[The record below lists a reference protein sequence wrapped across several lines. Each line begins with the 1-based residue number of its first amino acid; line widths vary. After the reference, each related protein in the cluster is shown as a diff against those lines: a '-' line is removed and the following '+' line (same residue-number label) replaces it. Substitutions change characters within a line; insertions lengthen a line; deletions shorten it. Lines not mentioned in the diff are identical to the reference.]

1 MPLPTGNSISS
12 CGLMGM
18 CGFRV
23 GDMLYS
29 IDGRSVSNYGEVWDV
44 SSNVGRKLVDVLS
57 SLDFGSSVK
66 CGVLRLNGSGELS
79 DVSVDF
85 CYKEGGQG
93 ELRAPLGFLD
103 ASMLRSEVYDVRG
116 VRLKPLRLSD
126 VLQFNLR
133 SYMGDEHAHK
143 FRVMVSNLDTHSDA
157 YHAKTVKPG
166 DIISKINNQP
176 VPNTWVEVAKVL
188 DAHPK
193 EQPLHLSTE
202 SGKIIIF

>member
-1 MPLPTGNSISS
+1 
-12 CGLMGM
+12 MGM
-18 CGFRV
+18 CGFSV
-23 GDMLYS
+23 GDFVYS
-29 IDGRSVSNYGEVWDV
+29 VGDTPVSNYGEVWDV
-44 SSNVGRKLVDVLS
+44 IRNVGRKLVDVLS

-176 VPNTWVEVAKVL
+176 VPNTWVEVVKVL
-188 DAHPK
+188 DAHTK
-193 EQPLHLSTE
+193 EQPLHMSTE